1 MKFDYTK
8 YIRTY
13 LLSLTPYKSAR
24 EEYEAEGRPMILL
37 DANENPFDSLV
48 NRYPDPKQRELKK
61 EIATWKGVDKNQ
73 IYLCNG
79 SDEFISNVIN
89 GCC

>member
-24 EEYEAEGRPMILL
+24 EEYKTEGRPMILL
-37 DANENPFDSLV
+37 DANENPFSNGV
-48 NRYPDPKQRELKK
+48 NRYPDPQQQNVKKLLSSLKN
-61 EIATWKGVDKNQ
+61 IPTNQ
-73 IYLCNG
+73 SL
-79 SDEFISNVIN
+79 SNIPHNTVQKI
-89 GCC
+89 GKDPP